1 MGVMYYA
8 ALFPSILASVIA
20 HQVALQLGGGT
31 TAFTLSGVPENTDV
45 LLIVKLVAFGVVC
58 AGLSTL
64 VCIIFH
70 KIGHLFK
77 HFLPNQYAC
86 IAVGGAVVVLISLL
100 LGTRDYN
107 GAGMQVIERAIAGHA
122 AYEAFFLKLVLTAIT
137 IGVGYKGGEIVPGAV
152 HRCDFLA
159 PPTADFFGLAP
170 SFAAGLGMTAV
181 FCGVTNSPLTSILLA
196 YELFGGQSLALFALV
211 IAISYMLSGY
221 YGLYSEQ
228 KIIYSKLRP
237 QFIDRKPN
245 NQPSVGRDDSA
256 RRVNHVQ
263 LLKRRRAEV
272 VTPYDIRSRKE
283 QNQCRI
289 SKVHFR
295 HGRHAFD
302 SMPVWKRLTQ
312 RYLCAVRRSHHRRG
326 LRGMRGGFSQPQV
339 AEYFLKRYPN
349 LPLTQQQ
356 MLDGMDEMITSRY
369 ETIARPKDGVIDFLE
384 GLRARGIKMAIAT
397 LTARRHAEKA
407 LIDRDMMKYFEFMLT
422 IEDVGVPKY
431 EPDIY
436 LEAAKR
442 LGLTAGEC
450 MVFEDAPYAGV
461 TAKKPVLRSAAW
473 QSPPTRR
480 AKTRPAGERCVRR
493 AFLCRTCR
501 INCKK
506 HLQYNASCPIIYR
519 KESMELR

>member
-1 MGVMYYA
+1 MQPAPSDERTSMSVLQYLVFLKWLLYSCLIGIVVGGVAISFHYGIDWATQLRGAHPNVIFFLPLGGVAIVLFYRACHMEKDRGTNLVLVAVREAEPMKLRTTPLIYFSTILTHLVGGSAGREGAALQLGGSLAAWLGRQIRLDAKDSRIMVMCGMAAAFSALFGTPLTAAIFAMEVVSVGVMYYA

-137 IGVGYKGGEIVPGAV
+137 IGVGYKGGEIVPVLFIGAT
-152 HRCDFLA
+152 FGA
-159 PPTADFFGLAP
+159 AYGGFFGLAP

-237 QFIDRKPN
+237 QLIDRKT
-245 NQPSVGRDDSA
+245 
-256 RRVNHVQ
+256 
-263 LLKRRRAEV
+263 K
-272 VTPYDIRSRKE
+272 
-283 QNQCRI
+283 
-289 SKVHFR
+289 
-295 HGRHAFD
+295 
-302 SMPVWKRLTQ
+302 
-312 RYLCAVRRSHHRRG
+312 
-326 LRGMRGGFSQPQV
+326 
-339 AEYFLKRYPN
+339 
-349 LPLTQQQ
+349 
-356 MLDGMDEMITSRY
+356 
-369 ETIARPKDGVIDFLE
+369 
-384 GLRARGIKMAIAT
+384 
-397 LTARRHAEKA
+397 
-407 LIDRDMMKYFEFMLT
+407 
-422 IEDVGVPKY
+422 
-431 EPDIY
+431 
-436 LEAAKR
+436 
-442 LGLTAGEC
+442 
-450 MVFEDAPYAGV
+450 
-461 TAKKPVLRSAAW
+461 
-473 QSPPTRR
+473 
-480 AKTRPAGERCVRR
+480 
-493 AFLCRTCR
+493 
-501 INCKK
+501 
-506 HLQYNASCPIIYR
+506 
-519 KESMELR
+519 